1 MIYIKGKTS
10 FIHMYIRE
18 QVPLGTKEG
27 EISGEERLIFES
39 PNSESECTPKKKK
52 NDSHHFFIMVT

>member
-18 QVPLGTKEG
+18 QVPLGAKEG

-52 NDSHHFFIMVT
+52 K